1 MTKKEQAGQDV
12 VTGPRA
18 SKPATPKSAK
28 TVRAKP
34 SRAATGASAT
44 LDDDSGTPA
53 AVAKR
58 ARTRPNTQDAP
69 AGASRAMTRHP
80 VYVVAL
86 GASAGGLEAL
96 RPLIA
101 ELRSTGQNTYI
112 VAQHM
117 SPQHTSLLTDLLS
130 RDAQIPVTT
139 AKDGDVLKTD
149 HVYVTPP
156 NRDVT
161 VRDGRIVLVKPAN
174 EIGPK
179 PSVDLLLHSV
189 AEYAHDNAVAVIL
202 SGTGSDGAHGCRAV
216 KAEGGLVIVQKL
228 DEAKHDGMPMAAVRS
243 GSVDLQLSVAEI
255 SHHLN
260 TLSDAPPARI
270 LKDQPEGPPNAA
282 KLRDVLDLVF
292 KATQIDFTQYKE
304 ATLGRQVERRIAALR
319 LDSLEDYLTH
329 VRSHPTELSTLQKSF
344 LISVTSFF
352 RDPGPFQSLAGV
364 ISNLAQTKRPRESI
378 RVWVPGC
385 ATGEEAYSI
394 AIMLVETLGSRLND
408 YDVRVFATDIDLAAT
423 DVARAGLYPEASLEG
438 MSPHLRE
445 RYFHQEGRFY
455 RISKLIREMCVFA
468 RQDVVRDPPFLRM
481 DLISCRNVLIY
492 FKQGLQEDL
501 FNKFHY
507 ALNMGG
513 YLLLGK
519 SESTSGATNLFS
531 TVDGKNKLYRRKAV
545 QTPHP
550 VRIGG
555 QLTFSS
561 TINAGSPGR
570 SHGSGQLPAR
580 LDVMRDVLLREYAP
594 ASILVSQAFEP
605 LHFFGNA
612 RRYMALPEGAA
623 DFSILSLCI
632 PAIRTELRT
641 LLHRLGQE
649 GLPETVGHPMVINLE
664 GKSVHV
670 RMVLRQL
677 WIEDGTGE
685 RGIMICFEEHS
696 GPDQEEINA
705 LLGQASGSDGAMARQ
720 LVEVQQELAGTREHL
735 QAVIEELE
743 TSNEELQSLNEE
755 LQASSEELQ
764 SSNEELETT
773 NEELQATN
781 EELTTLND
789 ELQAKSAELTELNDT
804 LTNIQNSVQIALV
817 VVDRQGRVNRFNPLA
832 VRIFGL
838 LPDDLGQHLVGVPCN
853 LDLPNLRDQ
862 LERAIDQGETVT
874 ERASRDD
881 VHYLMQIAPYR
892 DSSGHRTGAVVSFT
906 NVTAL
911 RKEEV
916 LRLQT
921 EERMRFIT
929 DSLREV
935 VWMSDPLFDRLLYVS
950 ANFEDLWGRPIE
962 SVLEQPRS
970 MLEWVHP
977 DDRPHLEH
985 HILHHAKECW
995 DFEYR
1000 IVRPDGV
1007 ERWVKERGQC
1017 VLAESGTCKFLV
1029 SSTSDVTDLVH
1040 ARLEQQRT
1048 AQRFRSVF
1056 SNTAV
1061 GMAVVDTSGK
1071 IQEANPAF
1079 AHMLDYE
1086 PEELVG
1092 VHFRDITVEEDRA
1105 GDLALFAELQA
1116 GTRES
1121 YSLDKRYLTREGH
1134 IRWGRLTVSMTRH
1147 EEPVGNLVVAVIQDI
1162 TQSKLQQATIFQQAN
1177 FDALTNLPN
1186 RNLTLDR
1193 LQEQMRLSDRSGLAT
1208 YALFVDLDGF
1218 KPVNDLLGHKVGD
1231 LVLKEIASRFS
1242 GLVRSTDTVGRFGG
1256 DEFVVV
1262 LGQIEDV
1269 VALERVI
1276 HDLLEAARQPMPE
1289 IRKGLQLSA
1298 SIGVA
1303 RYPGDGDSPTL
1314 LVQHADTAMYTAKK
1328 GGRNGFRYFAPHM
1341 NDEAQRRAQIR
1352 REIALALEDGQFELH
1367 LQPIWST
1374 ETGRPRSAE
1383 ALIRWNHPLRGMVP
1397 PGDFIQLTEE
1407 TGQILE
1413 IGQWVLNRAAE
1424 LVEGWGNRWGKDFR
1438 LAVNVSAEQFAT
1450 RALMEQMQ
1458 AQAKALPHLI
1468 IEITESVL
1476 IENNELV
1483 IETLNQVRELGGKT
1497 ALDDF
1502 GMGYSSLAYLQKLPV
1517 DEIKIDK
1524 SFVDDLLNNPQGKPL
1539 VEAIVGIANAIGAD
1553 IVAEG
1558 VELAT
1563 QARYLSEFPRMHLQG
1578 WYVARPMPVDKFEA
1592 WMDKPPKPT
1601 RPKAKT
1607 KS

>member
-1 MTKKEQAGQDV
+1 MEMQ
-12 VTGPRA
+12 
-18 SKPATPKSAK
+18 
-28 TVRAKP
+28 
-34 SRAATGASAT
+34 
-44 LDDDSGTPA
+44 
-53 AVAKR
+53 
-58 ARTRPNTQDAP
+58 
-69 AGASRAMTRHP
+69 P
-80 VYVVAL
+80 VHIVGL

-101 ELRSTGQNTYI
+101 ELRPNGKNTYI
-112 VAQHM
+112 IAQHM

-139 AKDGDVLKTD
+139 AKDGDRLKTD

-161 VRDGRIVLVKPAN
+161 VHDGRIVLVKPAN

-179 PSVDLLLHSV
+179 PSVDLLLRSL
-189 AEYAHDNAVAVIL
+189 ADYAHDNAVAVIL

-216 KAEGGLVIVQKL
+216 KAEGGLVIVQKK
-228 DEAKHDGMPMAAVRS
+228 DEAKHDGMPFAATRS
-243 GSVDLQLSVAEI
+243 GSVDLQLSVLEI
-255 SHHLN
+255 AHHLN
-260 TLSDAPPARI
+260 TLGDVAPARI
-270 LKDQPEGPPNAA
+270 PAGAQDNSPSTPT
-282 KLRDVLDLVF
+282 LRDVLDLVF

-304 ATLGRQVERRIAALR
+304 GTLTRQVERRIAALR
-319 LDSLEDYLTH
+319 LDSLDDYIAH
-329 VRSHPTELSTLQKSF
+329 VREHTSELSTLQKSF

-352 RDPGPFQSLAGV
+352 RDPGPFQALGGV
-364 ISNLAQTKRPRESI
+364 FTNLAQTKRPRESI
-378 RVWVPGC
+378 RVWIPGC

-423 DVARAGLYPEASLEG
+423 DVARAGLYSEASLEG
-438 MSPHLRE
+438 MSAHLRE
-445 RYFHQEGRFY
+445 RYFHQEGRFF
-455 RISKLIREMCVFA
+455 RISKMIREMCVFA

-481 DLISCRNVLIY
+481 DVISCRYVLIY

-507 ALNMGG
+507 ALNPGG

-519 SESTSGATNLFS
+519 SESITGATNLFS
-531 TVDGKNKLYRRKAV
+531 TVDTKNKLYRRKAV

-555 QLTFSS
+555 VAGFTANSTASTEPRPSSS
-561 TINAGSPGR
+561 TG
-570 SHGSGQLPAR
+570 HLPAR
-580 LDVMRDVLLREYAP
+580 LDIMRDMLLREYAP

-605 LHFFGNA
+605 LHFFGDV
-612 RRYMALPEGAA
+612 RRYLKLPEGPA
-623 DFSILSLCI
+623 DFSILSLCL

-649 GLPETVGHPMVINLE
+649 GLPETVGHPMVLNVD
-664 GKSVHV
+664 GKSQHL

-677 WIEDGTGE
+677 WIEDGTSE
-685 RGIMICFEEHS
+685 RGIMICFEEHLTT
-696 GPDQEEINA
+696 DQAEINQ
-705 LLGQASGSDGAMARQ
+705 LLDQTGGDSGVMARQ
-720 LVEVQQELAGTREHL
+720 LVETQQELAGTREHL

-789 ELQAKSAELTELNDT
+789 ELQAKSTELTQLNDT
-804 LTNIQNSVQIALV
+804 LSNIQNSVQIALV
-817 VVDRQGRVNRFNPLA
+817 VVDRNGRVNRFNPLA

-838 LPDDLGQHLVGVPCN
+838 MPDDLGQQLVGVPCN
-853 LDLPNLRDQ
+853 LDLPNLREQ
-862 LERAIDQGETVT
+862 LERVIEQGETVT
-874 ERASRDD
+874 ERAARDD
-881 VHYLMQIAPYR
+881 IHYLMQIAPYK
-892 DSSGHRTGAVVSFT
+892 DSAGHRTGAVVSFT

-929 DSLREV
+929 ESLREV
-935 VWMSDPLFDRLLYVS
+935 VWMSDPTFDKLLYVS
-950 ANFEDLWGRPIE
+950 PNFGTLWDRPVDE
-962 SVLEQPRS
+962 VQEKPRK
-970 MLEWVHP
+970 MLDWVHP
-977 DDRPHLEH
+977 KDRAHLEQ

-1000 IVRPDGV
+1000 IVLPNGD

-1017 VLAESGTCKFLV
+1017 VLAESGACKYLV

-1061 GMAVVDTSGK
+1061 GMAVVDTGGK

-1086 PEELVG
+1086 PEDLVG

-1105 GDLALFAELQA
+1105 GDLALFGELLA
-1116 GTRES
+1116 GDRES

-1147 EEPVGNLVVAVIQDI
+1147 EEPIGNLVVAVIQDI

-1193 LQEQMRLSDRSGLAT
+1193 LQEQMRLSDRSGMAS

-1218 KPVNDLLGHKVGD
+1218 KPVNDLLGHKIGD
-1231 LVLKEIASRFS
+1231 QVLKEIAARFS

-1256 DEFVVV
+1256 DEFVIV

-1269 VALERVI
+1269 VVLERII
-1276 HDLLEAARQPMPE
+1276 HDLLEAARRPMPE

-1303 RYPGDGDSPTL
+1303 HYPGDGDTPAV

-1352 REIALALEDGQFELH
+1352 REIALALEDGQFELY
-1367 LQPIWST
+1367 LQPVWCV

-1424 LVEGWGNRWGKDFR
+1424 LVEHWGNRWGEDFR

-1450 RALMEQMQ
+1450 RALLEQIQ
-1458 AQAKALPHLI
+1458 AQTKALPHLI

-1483 IETLNQVRELGGKT
+1483 IETLNTVRELGGQT

-1502 GMGYSSLAYLQKLPV
+1502 GTGYSSLAYLQQLPV

-1524 SFVDDLLNNPQGKPL
+1524 SFVDGVLNNPQGKPL

-1563 QARYLSEFPRMHLQG
+1563 QARYLSDFPRMHLQG

-1601 RPKAKT
+1601 KGKG
-1607 KS
+1607 KGKD